1 MLITKL
7 FSITQEEFDNL
18 KHNDKICLIC
28 KICDNTYTRD
38 KHSITSKYKLRGQ
51 TPRFC
56 SRQCHSLSMKTVD
69 TNKCINCNKSF
80 LKNTTQKFCSRS
92 CSATFN
98 NKNKT
103 HGTKRSKLEK
113 YLEEQLTQL
122 YPNLEILYSDKTI
135 IGSELDVYIPSLKLA
150 FEIQGIFHYEPI
162 FGQEK
167 LEEIQKNDKEKI
179 QKCNELNI
187 TLIHIDTR
195 SQNKFTE
202 KSSTIFLEKL
212 VQSLG
217 LEPSFSG
224 SQPAVLPHKLRLQ

>member
-1 MLITKL
+1 MNITEL
-7 FSITQEEFDNL
+7 FLMTQEEFDSA
-18 KHNDKICLIC
+18 KCKDKIQLKCEIC
-28 KICDNTYTRD
+28 NKSYLRE
-38 KHSITSKYKLRGQ
+38 KHSITSKYKLRNQ

-56 SRQCHSLSMKTVD
+56 SKVCHSFSMKNTE
-69 TNKCINCNKSF
+69 TKKCKNCDNRF
-80 LKNTTQKFCSRS
+80 LKDTRKQFCSRN
-92 CSATFN
+92 CSAAFN

-103 HGTKRSKLEK
+103 HGTRRSKLEK
-113 YLEEQLTQL
+113 YLEEQLTIL
-122 YPNLEILYSDKTI
+122 YPNLEILYSNKTI
-135 IGSELDVYIPSLKLA
+135 INSELDIYIPSLKLA

-162 FGQEK
+162 YGQEK

-224 SQPAVLPHKLRLQ
+224 SQPVVLPHKLRLQ